1 VSPGP
6 LRLRILLALALLLF
20 AAQAQAQD
28 KPSQRQASFAW
39 DSTQVLRMTVSYRD
53 ILDAVTE
60 KNLAGGLP
68 TTIVMRGYAF
78 AEDGGNALAATFKSC
93 RVVYDLWNEVYTI
106 AITQSGSPD
115 HEVASPTLEG
125 VLRRCT
131 EADRLPVAA
140 RAAFQGKKSIYL
152 AAVVEVNP
160 VSQDMLEKIR
170 RWVSR
175 PFGTA
180 TQAPGDALFGSFVG
194 LFVTNIGAAERE
206 LRFRTQP
213 VAL

>member
-1 VSPGP
+1 VKPGS
-6 LRLRILLALALLLF
+6 LRLRLLSGLALLSLS
-20 AAQAQAQD
+20 AQVLAQG
-28 KPSQRQASFAW
+28 KPEKRQASFAW
-39 DSTQVLRMTVSYRD
+39 DSTQTLRMTVSYRD
-53 ILDAVTE
+53 IVDTVTE

-68 TTIVMRGYAF
+68 TTIVMRGYVF
-78 AEDGGNALAATFKSC
+78 AEEGGEALAATFKSC

-106 AITQSGSPD
+106 AMTQSGAPD

-131 EADRLPVAA
+131 EAERLPVGP
-140 RAAFQGKKSIYL
+140 RTAFQGKKSIYV

-194 LFVTNIGAAERE
+194 LFVTNVGAAERE